1 MRELIEYVDCTP
13 VSGTDGAKSR
23 TAVQNLFWKYL
34 DYHREYSLRL
44 GKALMKLAE
53 GNESEAQE
61 CWRQFQNMVCERETE
76 FQDCLDVYRVTEVS
90 TKYTGFRLEEPLVST
105 L

>member
-1 MRELIEYVDCTP
+1 
-13 VSGTDGAKSR
+13 
-23 TAVQNLFWKYL
+23 
-34 DYHREYSLRL
+34 
-44 GKALMKLAE
+44 MKLAE
-53 GNESEAQE
+53 ENESEAQE

>member
-1 MRELIEYVDCTP
+1 MSELTDFLDRLP
-13 VSGTDGAKSR
+13 AFSSVSSKDR
-23 TAVQNLFWKYL
+23 TAAQNLFWKYL

-53 GNESEAQE
+53 GKDQEAQD
-61 CWRQFQNMVCERETE
+61 CWLQFQQMICQQEIE
-76 FQDCLDVYRVTEVS
+76 FQECLDVYRVTEVS
-90 TKYTGFRLEEPLVST
+90 SKYTGFHLEEQLCST